1 MRIRLMS
8 RSTEHAPSGYTRA
21 ALRKKTALVS
31 RLLEAHMGVPERR
44 RPLPDP
50 LDMLIATILSQNTND
65 KNSHRAYTELRRR
78 FPSWD
83 LVAAARRSAIR
94 SAIRS
99 GGMVNQKSSR
109 IREAL
114 EAVRIRYG
122 KYDLSPLKRKSS
134 DRVITELT
142 GLKGVGAKTAA
153 CVLLFSLGRD
163 VFPVD
168 THVHRLCTRLGLA
181 PEGTNPE
188 KTYRLMKDLIPSG
201 KGHTLHTNLI
211 RFGRTVC
218 RSGRPLCGA
227 CPLYSLCEFDGKGVR
242 AGRRS
247 APSGTDHDFMLL
259 DNV

>member
-1 MRIRLMS
+1 M
-8 RSTEHAPSGYTRA
+8 
-21 ALRKKTALVS
+21 
-31 RLLEAHMGVPERR
+31 LEQHLGIPVRR

-83 LVAAARRSAIR
+83 LVAGARPSAIR

-99 GGMVNQKSSR
+99 GGMSNQKSSR
-109 IREAL
+109 IRETL

-122 KYDLSPLKRKSS
+122 RYDLSPLRKKTS
-134 DRVITELT
+134 DRIIAELT

-181 PEGTNPE
+181 PGCANPE
-188 KTYRLMKDLIPSG
+188 KTYHAMKDLIPPG
-201 KGHTLHTNLI
+201 KGHTLHTNFI
-211 RFGRTVC
+211 RFGRAVC
-218 RSGRPLCGA
+218 RSGRPLCGV
-227 CPLYSLCEFDGKGVR
+227 CPLYALCEFDGKGVPPV
-242 AGRRS
+242 RRRV
-247 APSGTDHDFMLL
+247 PSGTDHDFMLL